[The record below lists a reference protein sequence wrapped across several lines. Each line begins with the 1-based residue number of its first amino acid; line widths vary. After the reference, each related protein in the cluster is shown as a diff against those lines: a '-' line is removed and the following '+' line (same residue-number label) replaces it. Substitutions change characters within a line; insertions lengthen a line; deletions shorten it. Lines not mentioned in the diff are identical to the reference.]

1 MTNGLTLLFHVK
13 KRITFKLL
21 KLGSVNSK
29 LGIKFRRHSTL
40 FEITMSDQVLE
51 SYTSL
56 LHNFDQLVGSC
67 SDCLNNYSL
76 EPIDANLVKVEK
88 CLLDR
93 QERTKEVTTNCK
105 DLYQSYENC
114 MLKNPDQCVQP
125 LAHLF
130 ACARETLSPLPD
142 QQ

>member
-1 MTNGLTLLFHVK
+1 
-13 KRITFKLL
+13 
-21 KLGSVNSK
+21 
-29 LGIKFRRHSTL
+29 
-40 FEITMSDQVLE
+40 MSDQVLE

-93 QERTKEVTTNCK
+93 QERTKTVTTNCK
-105 DLYQSYENC
+105 GLYQSYENC